1 MSFRTENK
9 FILPI
14 NKNFEFKNWLIKN
27 KYSTLYKKRS
37 INSVYFDTKNFMIYK
52 DSIEGTTP
60 RKKIRIR
67 TYSNKFLDNSN
78 EFNLEIKIS
87 SIEGR
92 YKKKEKIKKEIN
104 KLLNGIYDYQYGRCF
119 PVLNVIYERE
129 YFIKNYSRITIDTNI
144 KYFIIKGKFISSHGQ
159 KESCFVVENK
169 SKDLVKNEMLNFFPF
184 ENKRFSKYCNGIEK
198 IYKLNYF

>member
-9 FILPI
+9 FLLPV
-14 NKNFEFKNWLIKN
+14 NKIFEFKNWLVKK
-27 KYSTLYKKRS
+27 KYLTLFKKRT

-52 DSIEGTTP
+52 DSVEGTTP

-67 TYSNKFLDNSN
+67 TYAKEFLDNNN
-78 EFNLEIKIS
+78 EFNFEIKIS

-92 YKKKEKIKKEIN
+92 YKKNEKIKKKIDR
-104 KLLNGIYDYQYGRCF
+104 LFNGIYDYQYGSCY

-129 YFIKNYSRITIDTNI
+129 YFIRNESRITIDTNI
-144 KYFIIKGKFISSHGQ
+144 KYFDIKGKIISNHG
-159 KESCFVVENK
+159 KREGCFVIENK
-169 SKDLVKNEMLNFFPF
+169 TKNLAKNEMLDFFPF

-198 IYKLNYF
+198 IYKLYNF

>member
-9 FILPI
+9 FLLPI

-27 KYSTLYKKRS
+27 KYSTLFKKRS

-67 TYSNKFLDNSN
+67 TYSKKFLDNNN
-78 EFNLEIKIS
+78 EFNFEIKVS
-87 SIEGR
+87 SVEGR
-92 YKKKEKIKKEIN
+92 YKKNEKIKKKIN
-104 KLLNGIYDYQYGRCF
+104 KLLHGIYDYQYGNCF

-129 YFIKNYSRITIDTNI
+129 YFIKNQSRITIDTNI
-144 KYFIIKGKFISSHGQ
+144 KYFDIKGKVISNHGQ
-159 KESCFVVENK
+159 RESCFVVENK
-169 SKDLVKNEMLNFFPF
+169 TKDLAKNEMLDFFPF

-198 IYKLNYF
+198 IYKLYNF